1 VTAPPADAP
10 TTSPAAGRGR
20 GLSAD
25 DRAVSSVVGKSL
37 ELGLLA
43 LYVGL
48 LVSTF
53 YGGIVPDYRAS
64 ADAAVADRTAAALA
78 TDVEGA
84 IPATTDEGTTV
95 VAVDVE
101 RELDV
106 PRTIGGDPYTVT
118 LDDGA
123 LVIDHPSERFARRI
137 PLALPAS
144 VDRVEGS
151 VRSGETLVVHVESTA
166 SGLVVTLE
174 GR

>member
-1 VTAPPADAP
+1 MTPHR
-10 TTSPAAGRGR
+10 TSPSGSDRTPRGR
-20 GLSAD
+20 RGLHAD

-53 YGGIVPDYRAS
+53 YGGIVPEYRAETG
-64 ADAAVADRTAAALA
+64 AAVADRTAASLA
-78 TDVEGA
+78 TDVESS
-84 IPATTDEGTTV
+84 IPATTGERAV
-95 VAVDVE
+95 VLAVDVE

-106 PRTIGGDPYTVT
+106 PRTIAGDTYRVR
-118 LDDGA
+118 LDGGA
-123 LVIDHPSERFARRI
+123 LVLEHPRERFTRRI
-137 PLALPAS
+137 PLALPGS

-151 VRSGETLVVHVESTA
+151 ARSGDLVVVRVESTA